1 LKSLGEK
8 GSLVYE
14 NVDKKVL
21 FGKDFTEIIDSLLK
35 NMNVTS
41 QNEWVTVPI
50 LTKEGLMQLKK
61 IRIIWYPSLEAKCRT
76 MIQFSDDLEMAH

>member
-1 LKSLGEK
+1 MKSLGEK